1 MGKTL
6 FVLTISPIKGLIG
19 RNKCTNSSLF

>member
-1 MGKTL
+1 MGKIL